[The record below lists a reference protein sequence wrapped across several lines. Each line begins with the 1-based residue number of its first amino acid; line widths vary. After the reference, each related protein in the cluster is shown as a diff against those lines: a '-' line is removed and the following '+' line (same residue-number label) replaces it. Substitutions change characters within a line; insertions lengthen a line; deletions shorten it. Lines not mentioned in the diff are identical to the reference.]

1 MSPSATPDATLDPG
15 LRPSDPA
22 RSNGDP
28 WGELRDI
35 VGLIDFR
42 TAATREVDWHQPVAG
57 GRGRKA
63 LVVRVHLG
71 Q

>member
-1 MSPSATPDATLDPG
+1 MSPSPTPDATLDPG

-35 VGLIDFR
+35 VLEPGLIDFR
-42 TAATREVDWHQPVAG
+42 TAATYGEVDYVVDWHQPVAG
-57 GRGRKA
+57 G
-63 LVVRVHLG
+63 
-71 Q
+71 